1 MQTTPRRAEIES
13 MYYLSHLQEGL
24 LFHHVAEEGVDPYVD
39 QAVYH
44 LEGTIDVP
52 AFEQAW
58 QAVVQHHAVLRTAFV
73 WEQTPRPIQVVQ
85 KTVRLSIE
93 YADWQSSGKAAQ
105 AAELRATME
114 ADRRQ
119 GFEFRRAPLLRLR
132 LIRIAPREYA
142 LLYTHHHILLD
153 GWSFQV
159 MVRDLL
165 DCYGAL
171 IQGEKPKLDPV
182 RPYRDYIAWLQR
194 QDLTEAE
201 QFWRTYLAGF
211 TAPTRLPA
219 TDLPPSPEPSLLP
232 FAEQTVVLPSEDSER
247 VRAFIRQQRLTLN
260 TMMQG
265 AWALLLQRYDQG
277 PDVVF
282 GTTVSGRP
290 PDLEGA
296 DTMVGLFIN
305 TLPVKVRIADDA
317 RVSSWLQVLQEQNSA
332 LRHYEYTPL
341 AKIQGWSNVPSGRSL
356 FETIVVF
363 ENFPI
368 REQAGLSVHD
378 LQIRTRSTGEV
389 RDGYMLTKG
398 RNNYPISLVVEPGA
412 DIHITL
418 CYAHERI
425 SHAMMTRWLA
435 QLRTVMEWMIAHPQG
450 RVSDLAL
457 LTSEERTRVVE
468 AWNPTAGMPAESRC
482 VHELFE
488 ATADREPERPAMVFE
503 EQRLT
508 YGELNRQANRLAHR
522 LRAAGVGPGVRVG
535 LCLERSPELLIAICG
550 VLKAGAAYV
559 PVEPSMPPERLVF
572 LLRDAGVAVLLTQ
585 AAVRGSF
592 SADTVSALQSIRMWD
607 VEDVVRGDSEG
618 GSDANLP
625 PPHPQTVAYV
635 IYTSGSTG
643 QPKGVAVS
651 HRALASYVTSV
662 LANMAVPETA
672 TQWAL
677 LSTVAADLGHT
688 MLFGALCAGR
698 TLHLLSAD
706 RGFHPEQ
713 MAAYMQREQ
722 IHVLKITPSHLAGL
736 MDATHPEQ
744 VLPSHCLVLGGEALT
759 WPLVERIHA
768 LAPACTVINHYG
780 PTETTVGVL
789 THRVDA
795 QEARGSGTVP
805 LGRPLAHSRAYILDR
820 RLEPAPVG
828 LTAELYLGGAGL
840 AHGYH
845 RQPGLTADRFIPD
858 PFTSQ
863 AGARMYR
870 TGDQGR
876 YREDGTIEFLGRRD
890 HQIKLRGYRIELG
903 EIEAHLRAQSEIEEA
918 VVVLREG
925 AAGAKQLA
933 AYVVPASGVTGQLA
947 DLRSRLARQ
956 LPDYMVPQVIIE
968 LASLPLTPNGKLD
981 RAALPDPEQSRDQRG
996 ETDAAPQT
1004 DVERR
1009 LAEIWQDV
1017 LRRDSVGRHD
1027 NFFELGGDSILSL
1040 QIIARAH
1047 RRGLKITPK
1056 QLFERPTIAGLA
1068 EVAVVREQDG
1078 QMSQGPVTGPVPLS
1092 PIQQWFFEAQHPNPH
1107 HWNQAVLLEVR
1118 QPLEMPLLQRA
1129 MQALVEHHDALRLRF
1144 QQDPSGQWTQTYA
1157 PAEIHGLCRRIDL
1170 TEVTHGRS
1178 QPWTEALETL
1188 ATEVQQSL
1196 NITEGPLLQ
1205 AAYFDRG
1212 PEEPGRLLLVVHHLA
1227 VDGVSWR
1234 VLVEDLQTVY
1244 RRLAEKQPVVDLPA
1258 KTTSWK
1264 AWSERLRTHADS
1276 DAFDEER
1283 TYWLEQAPNRTAFL
1297 PDVPERAGRVGDT
1310 NTERV
1315 SLSADE
1321 TRALLQDVPSV
1332 YRTEINDVL
1341 LAALAQ
1347 ILCRWSGR
1355 SSVDVELE
1363 GHGRE
1368 DVFEGVDVSRTV
1380 GWFTTRFPVTLTPGT
1395 GEPGEA
1401 IQAIKEQLRRVPNK
1415 GMGYGVLRY
1424 LSQDTDQRHALA
1436 NEPPTAVCFNYLGQ
1450 LDVALEGET
1459 LFTLAHESV
1468 GPARD
1473 VRSKRR
1479 EVLDVNVQV
1488 VAQQL
1493 WIDWTYP
1500 SADRD
1505 APSMRS
1511 LADRYVEALREL
1523 IAHCL
1528 SPGAGGVMASD
1539 FKAAGLTD
1547 EELHDLLNEIG

>member
-1 MQTTPRRAEIES
+1 MPTTSRRAEIES

-39 QAVYH
+39 QSVYH
-44 LEGTIDVP
+44 LEGIIDVP

-58 QAVVQHHAVLRTAFV
+58 QVVVQHHAVLRTAFV
-73 WEQTPRPIQVVQ
+73 WEQVPRPIQVVQ

-93 YADWQSSGKAAQ
+93 YADWQSSDEGEQ
-105 AAELRATME
+105 AANLRATME
-114 ADRRQ
+114 TDRRQ

-132 LIRIAPREYA
+132 LIRTGAQDYA

-153 GWSFQV
+153 GWSFQL

-171 IQGEKPKLDPV
+171 IQGEQPKLDPA

-194 QDLTEAE
+194 QDLKEAE
-201 QFWRTYLAGF
+201 RFWRTYLTGF
-211 TAPTRLPA
+211 TTPTRLPA
-219 TDLPPSPEPSLLP
+219 AESSPSSEPSLLP
-232 FAEQTVVLPSEDSER
+232 FAEQTVVLSFGDSER
-247 VRAFIRQQRLTLN
+247 VGAFIRQQRLTLN

-277 PDVVF
+277 ADVVF

-305 TLPVKVRIADDA
+305 TLPVRVRVDDDVQ
-317 RVSSWLQVLQEQNSA
+317 VSSWLKVLQEQNSA

-341 AKIQGWSNVPSGRSL
+341 AKIQGWSDVPNGRPL

-368 REQAGLSVHD
+368 REQAGLAVHD
-378 LQIRTRSTGEV
+378 LQIRTRSIGEAG
-389 RDGYMLTKG
+389 DGYVLTKG
-398 RNNYPISLVVEPGA
+398 RNNYPVSLVIEPGT
-412 DIHITL
+412 DIQITL
-418 CYAHERI
+418 CYAHGRI
-425 SHAMMTRWLA
+425 SHVMVTRWLA
-435 QLRTVMEWMIAHPQG
+435 QFRKVLDWMMAHPHG
-450 RVSDLAL
+450 RLADLTL
-457 LTSEERTRVVE
+457 HTPEERTRLLVD
-468 AWNPTAGMPAESRC
+468 WNPTTSHMPAETRC

-488 ATADREPERPAMVFE
+488 AMAAREAERQAIVFE

-508 YGELNRQANRLAHR
+508 YAELNRRANRLAHR

-535 LCLERSPELLIAICG
+535 LCLERSPELLITIWG

-559 PVEPSMPPERLVF
+559 PVEPSIPPERLVF
-572 LLRDAGVAVLLTQ
+572 LLQDADVEVLLTQ
-585 AAVRGSF
+585 TAVRVAF
-592 SADTVSALQSIRMWD
+592 SADTVAALRTIRMWD
-607 VEDVVRGDSEG
+607 VEDVIHRDNEG

-625 PPHPQTVAYV
+625 PPHPQSVAYV

-643 QPKGVAVS
+643 QPKGVVVS
-651 HRALASYVTSV
+651 HRALVSYVTSM
-662 LANMAVPETA
+662 LANMPVPETA
-672 TQWAL
+672 AQWAL

-688 MLFGALCAGR
+688 VLFGALCAGR
-698 TLHLLSAD
+698 TLHLLSTD

-736 MDATHPEQ
+736 LDATHPEQ
-744 VLPSHCLVLGGEALT
+744 VLPSQCLVLGGEALT
-759 WPLVERIHA
+759 WTLVERIHA

-789 THRVDA
+789 THRLDA
-795 QEARGSGTVP
+795 QGVRRGATVP

-820 RLEPAPVG
+820 HLEPTPVG
-828 LTAELYLGGAGL
+828 VTGELYLGGAGL

-845 RQPGLTADRFIPD
+845 RRPGLTADRFRPD
-858 PFTSQ
+858 PFDPQT
-863 AGARMYR
+863 GARMYR
-870 TGDQGR
+870 TGDQAS

-890 HQIKLRGYRIELG
+890 HQVKLRGYRIELG
-903 EIEAHLRAQSEIEEA
+903 EIEAHLRDYPEIQEA
-918 VVVLREG
+918 VVVMREG
-925 AAGAKQLA
+925 VAGAKQLA
-933 AYVVPASGVTGQLA
+933 AYVVPTSGSTGQLT
-947 DLRSRLARQ
+947 DLRTRLARQ

-968 LASLPLTPNGKLD
+968 LDSLPLTSNGKLD
-981 RAALPDPEQSRDQRG
+981 RAALPDPEQLRDQSG

-1009 LAEIWQDV
+1009 LAEIWREV
-1017 LRRDSVGRHD
+1017 LRRDRIGRHD

-1047 RRGLKITPK
+1047 RCGLKVTPK
-1056 QLFERPTIAGLA
+1056 QLFERPTIAELA
-1068 EVAVVREQDG
+1068 EIAVVREQEG
-1078 QMSQGPVTGPVPLS
+1078 QVSQGPVTGTVPLT

-1107 HWNQAVLLEVR
+1107 HWNQAVLLEV
-1118 QPLEMPLLQRA
+1118 QTPMEMPLLERA
-1129 MQALVEHHDALRLRF
+1129 MQVLVDHHDALRLRF
-1144 QQDPSGQWTQTYA
+1144 RQDPSGRWTQAYA
-1157 PAEIHGLCRRIDL
+1157 SAEKHTLCRRIDL
-1170 TEVTHGRS
+1170 TEVMRGHDQS
-1178 QPWTEALETL
+1178 WPLVLETL

-1212 PEEPGRLLLVVHHLA
+1212 QKESSRLLLVVHHLV

-1234 VLVEDLQTVY
+1234 VLVEDLQTAY
-1244 RRLAEKQPVVDLPA
+1244 RQLVRKQPVELPA
-1258 KTTSWK
+1258 KATSWK
-1264 AWSERLRTHADS
+1264 TWSERLRMYADS
-1276 DAFDEER
+1276 DAFAEER
-1283 TYWLEQAPNRTAFL
+1283 TYWLAEAPNRTTLLSDAS
-1297 PDVPERAGRVGDT
+1297 ERPGLVADT
-1310 NTERV
+1310 STECM
-1315 SLSADE
+1315 SLSVEE
-1321 TRALLQDVPSV
+1321 TRALLHDVPSV
-1332 YRTEINDVL
+1332 YRTEINDIL
-1341 LAALAQ
+1341 LTALAQ
-1347 ILCRWSGR
+1347 TLCAWSGR

-1368 DVFEGVDVSRTV
+1368 DLFDGVDVSRTV

-1395 GEPGEA
+1395 GGPGEA

-1415 GMGYGVLRY
+1415 GIGYGILRY
-1424 LSQDTDQRHALA
+1424 LSRDAEQRHALMK
-1436 NEPPTAVCFNYLGQ
+1436 EPCPAVCFNYLGQ
-1450 LDVALEGET
+1450 LDIALEGET
-1459 LFTLAHESV
+1459 LFALAHEST
-1468 GPARD
+1468 GPTRD
-1473 VRSKRR
+1473 STSKRR
-1479 EVLDVNVQV
+1479 EILDVNIQV
-1488 VAQQL
+1488 LEHQL
-1493 WIDWTYP
+1493 SIDWTYP
-1500 SADRD
+1500 STDRD

-1511 LADRYVEALREL
+1511 LADRYVQALREL

-1547 EELHDLLNEIG
+1547 DELHDLLNEIG

>member
-1 MQTTPRRAEIES
+1 MMSTTPRRAEIES

-73 WEQTPRPIQVVQ
+73 WEQVPRPIQVVQ

-93 YADWQSSGKAAQ
+93 YADWQSCGQAAQ
-105 AAELRATME
+105 AADLRATME

-132 LIRIAPREYA
+132 LIRTGPRDYA

-153 GWSFQV
+153 GWSFQL

-171 IQGEKPKLDPV
+171 IQREKPKLDPV

-194 QDLTEAE
+194 QDLKEAE
-201 QFWRTYLAGF
+201 HFWRTYLTGF
-211 TAPTRLPA
+211 TAPTRFPTGEAPL
-219 TDLPPSPEPSLLP
+219 TSEPRMLP
-232 FAEQTVVLPSEDSER
+232 FAEQTVVLPPADSER
-247 VRAFIRQQRLTLN
+247 IRVFIRQQRLTLN
-260 TMMQG
+260 TMIQG
-265 AWALLLQRYDQG
+265 AWALLLHRYDQET
-277 PDVVF
+277 DVVF

-290 PDLEGA
+290 PDLDGA

-305 TLPVKVRIADDA
+305 TLPVRVRIGDDA
-317 RVSSWLQVLQEQNSA
+317 QVSSWLKLLQKRNSV

-341 AKIQGWSNVPSGRSL
+341 AKIQGWSDVPSGRSL

-368 REQAGLSVHD
+368 REQAGLALHD
-378 LQIRTRSTGEV
+378 LHIRTRPMGDA
-389 RDGYMLTKG
+389 RDGYWLTKG

-412 DIHITL
+412 DIQITL
-418 CYAHERI
+418 CYAHERF

-435 QLRTVMEWMIAHPQG
+435 QFRKIMEWMITHPHG
-450 RVSDLAL
+450 RLSDLTF
-457 LTSEERTRVVE
+457 LTSEERRRMLVD
-468 AWNPTAGMPAESRC
+468 WNPPASMSAESRC

-488 ATADREPERPAMVFE
+488 AIAGRKPDRLALVFE

-508 YGELNRQANRLAHR
+508 YGELNRRANRLAHR

-535 LCLERSPELLIAICG
+535 ICLERSPELVIAIWG

-572 LLRDAGVAVLLTQ
+572 VLRDADVAVLLAQT
-585 AAVRGSF
+585 AVRATF
-592 SADTVSALQSIRMWD
+592 SADAVAVLQTIRIWD
-607 VEDVVRGDSEG
+607 IEDVIHGEG
-618 GSDANLP
+618 QGGADTNLSP
-625 PPHPQTVAYV
+625 PNPQCSAYV

-651 HRALASYVTSV
+651 HRALVSYLTGV
-662 LANMAVPETA
+662 LAAMAVPETA
-672 TQWAL
+672 TEWAL
-677 LSTVAADLGHT
+677 ISTVAADLGHT

-698 TLHLLSAD
+698 TLHLLSTD

-736 MDATHPEQ
+736 LDATHPEQ
-744 VLPSHCLVLGGEALT
+744 VLPYECLVLGGEALT
-759 WPLVERIHA
+759 WPLVERVHA
-768 LAPACTVINHYG
+768 LAPTCTVINHYG

-789 THRVDA
+789 THRVDG
-795 QEARGSGTVP
+795 QEPRRGATVP

-820 RLEPAPVG
+820 RLELAPAG
-828 LTAELYLGGAGL
+828 LTGELYLGGTGL

-845 RQPGLTADRFIPD
+845 QQPGLTADRFMPD
-858 PFTSQ
+858 PFSQ
-863 AGARMYR
+863 AGTRMYR
-870 TGDQGR
+870 TGDQAR
-876 YREDGTIEFLGRRD
+876 YREDGSIEFLGRRD

-903 EIEAHLRAQSEIEEA
+903 EIEAHLRAYPEVQEA
-918 VVVLREG
+918 VVVLRDG

-933 AYVVPASGVTGQLA
+933 AYVVPTSGAAGQLA
-947 DLRSRLARQ
+947 DLRSRLVRQ
-956 LPDYMVPQVIIE
+956 LPDYMVPQAIIE
-968 LASLPLTPNGKLD
+968 LTALPLTPNGKLD
-981 RAALPDPEQSRDQRG
+981 RAALPDPDQSRDQRA
-996 ETDAAPQT
+996 EMDAAPQT
-1004 DVERR
+1004 DVEQR
-1009 LAEIWQDV
+1009 LAEIWKEV
-1017 LRRDSVGRHD
+1017 LRRDRIGRHD

-1047 RRGLKITPK
+1047 RSGLKLTPK

-1068 EVAVVREQDG
+1068 EVAVVRALNG
-1078 QMSQGPVTGPVPLS
+1078 QMSQGPVTGTVPLT
-1092 PIQQWFFEAQHPNPH
+1092 PIQQWFFEARHPNLH
-1107 HWNQAVLLEVR
+1107 HWNQAVLLKM
-1118 QPLEMPLLQRA
+1118 QKPLELPLLVQA
-1129 MQALVEHHDALRLRF
+1129 MQILVEHHDALRLRF
-1144 QQDPSGQWTQTYA
+1144 QQDPSGQWTQAYA
-1157 PAEIHGLCRRIDL
+1157 PAETHPLCRRIDL
-1170 TEVTHGRS
+1170 REVMHGQS
-1178 QPWTEALETL
+1178 LSWAQVLETL
-1188 ATEVQQSL
+1188 ATEVQQNL
-1196 NITEGPLLQ
+1196 NITQGPLLQ
-1205 AAYFDRG
+1205 AVYFDRG
-1212 PEEPGRLLLVVHHLA
+1212 PEEPGRLLLVVHHLV

-1244 RRLAEKQPVVDLPA
+1244 RQLARKQPVELPA

-1264 AWSERLRTHADS
+1264 TWSERLRMYPGT
-1276 DAFDEER
+1276 DAVAQER
-1283 TYWLEQAPNRTAFL
+1283 TYWLAEGRKRTVLLSDASA
-1297 PDVPERAGRVGDT
+1297 RAGRAGDAA
-1310 NTERV
+1310 TERV
-1315 SLSADE
+1315 RLSLEE
-1321 TRALLQDVPSV
+1321 TRALLHDVPSV
-1332 YRTEINDVL
+1332 YRTEINDIL

-1347 ILCRWSGR
+1347 TLCRWSGR
-1355 SSVDVELE
+1355 PSVDVELE

-1368 DVFEGVDVSRTV
+1368 DLFDGVDISRTV

-1395 GEPGEA
+1395 GKPGEA
-1401 IQAIKEQLRRVPNK
+1401 IQAIKAQLRRIPKK
-1415 GMGYGVLRY
+1415 GIGYGVLRY
-1424 LSQDTDQRHALA
+1424 LSQDAVLRHALT
-1436 NEPPTAVCFNYLGQ
+1436 NELPTAVCFNYLGQ
-1450 LDVALEGET
+1450 LDVALEGES

-1468 GPARD
+1468 GPSRD
-1473 VRSKRR
+1473 PQSRRR
-1479 EVLDVNVQV
+1479 EVLDVNVQIV
-1488 VAQQL
+1488 EHQL
-1493 WIDWTYP
+1493 SIDWRYP
-1500 SADRD
+1500 SSDRD
-1505 APSMRS
+1505 AVAMRG

-1523 IAHCL
+1523 ITHCL

-1539 FKAAGLTD
+1539 FEAAGLTD
-1547 EELHDLLNEIG
+1547 EELHDLLKEMG